1 MEKMQKTPEQELM
14 TNKEVLK
21 KFINFTVQNY
31 LADKYDLIL
40 WDHGGGALNGFGLDD
55 HSSASLVDY
64 LDSMDFSELIDALS
78 DNDIIR
84 TKGKF
89 DFINFDACLMNNLE
103 LNLALSSL
111 TDYSIASAENE

>member
-1 MEKMQKTPEQELM
+1 M

-64 LDSMDFSELIDALS
+64 IDSMNFSELIDALS
-78 DNDIIR
+78 DNDIIK

-89 DFINFDACLMNNLE
+89 DFINFDACLMNDLE

>member
-1 MEKMQKTPEQELM
+1 M

-40 WDHGGGALNGFGLDD
+40 WDHGGGDHDGFGLDD
-55 HSSASLVDY
+55 HSSVSLVDY
-64 LDSMDFSELIDALS
+64 LDSMNFSELIDALS
-78 DNDIIR
+78 DNDIIK

>member
-1 MEKMQKTPEQELM
+1 M
-14 TNKEVLK
+14 N
-21 KFINFTVQNY
+21 
-31 LADKYDLIL
+31 
-40 WDHGGGALNGFGLDD
+40 
-55 HSSASLVDY
+55 
-64 LDSMDFSELIDALS
+64 FSELIDALS

-111 TDYSIASAENE
+111 TDYSIAFAENE

>member
-1 MEKMQKTPEQELM
+1 M

-31 LADKYDLIL
+31 LADKFDLIL
-40 WDHGGGALNGFGLDD
+40 WDHGGSHLNGFGLDD

-78 DNDIIR
+78 DNDIIK
-84 TKGKF
+84 TKGNF